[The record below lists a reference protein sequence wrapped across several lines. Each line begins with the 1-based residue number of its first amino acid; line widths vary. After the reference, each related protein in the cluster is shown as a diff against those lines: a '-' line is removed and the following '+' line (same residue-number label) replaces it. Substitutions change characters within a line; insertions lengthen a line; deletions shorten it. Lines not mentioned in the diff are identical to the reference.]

1 MAFLLGC
8 EKVGVD
14 FPSKTVFD
22 EISLGIDDGV
32 RIGIVGRN
40 GDGKSTL
47 INVLAGVVEPD
58 RGRVIRTN
66 GVTVGLLGQRD
77 DLDDAA
83 TVRYS
88 IVGDAPEYE
97 WASDARTRQI
107 ISGIAGDIPWEATIG
122 TLSGGQRRRVDLAR
136 LLVGDYDVLML
147 DEPTNHLDVRAINWL
162 AQHLKTRWRD
172 GQGALLVVTH
182 DRWFLD
188 EVCTA
193 MWEVHDRRIE
203 PFEGGF
209 SAYIMQRVERERIAR
224 VTEERRQNKLRREL
238 AWLSRGAQA
247 RSTKQKFRIKAA
259 QELIADVPPLR
270 NELEL
275 KRMAMAR
282 LGKQVVDVKNVWV
295 GYPCAADKT
304 GPEEAASEGA
314 QAESE
319 ARTNWVLRDVEWLIG
334 PGDRIGIVGENG
346 AGKTTLLNVIRQKL
360 RPTKGYVK
368 VGKTVRFAVLSQ
380 NLDELTAAGDD
391 RVRQVVG
398 RFGHAVML
406 DGRDQTPKQL
416 LERLGFTN
424 ADMNEPVSD
433 LSGGQKRRLALM
445 LILLEEPN
453 VLILD
458 EPGNDLDVDML
469 AAVEDL
475 LDGWPGTL
483 ILVTHDRYLMERVTD
498 DQYALINGHV
508 RHLPGG
514 IDEYLRIVAELE
526 EADGGGAGAAGV
538 QGKPARTAGAAGSS
552 NANASASAET
562 AGAGS
567 AGHALSNVEQRALKK
582 TLQSTERKMR
592 TCESRIQDA
601 TERLHAADPTDF
613 QELGAIQ
620 REIDDLRAQLEELEL
635 AWLEAA
641 ESLEM

>member
-8 EKVGVD
+8 EKAGID

-22 EISLGIDDGV
+22 EISLGVNTGD
-32 RIGIVGRN
+32 RIGVVGRN

-47 INVLAGVVEPD
+47 LSLLSGGVQPD

-66 GVTVGLLGQRD
+66 GVTVGILGQSDNLRNSD
-77 DLDDAA
+77 
-83 TVRYS
+83 TVGDS
-88 IVGDAPEYE
+88 IVGDTPEYE
-97 WASDARTRQI
+97 WAADARTRATI
-107 ISGIAGDIPWEATIG
+107 AGIAGDIPWDAQIG
-122 TLSGGQRRRVDLAR
+122 RLSGGQRRRVDLAR
-136 LLVGDYDVLML
+136 LLVGDWDVLML
-147 DEPTNHLDVRAINWL
+147 DEPTNHLDIRAINWL
-162 AQHLKTRWRD
+162 AQHLKTRWRE
-172 GQGALLVVTH
+172 GAGALIVVTH

-188 EVCTA
+188 EVCAT

-209 SAYIMQRVERERIAR
+209 SAYIMQRVERERVAR

-275 KRMAMAR
+275 KRMAITR
-282 LGKQVVDVKNVWV
+282 LGKQVVDLKDVSVRYGSQPQGN
-295 GYPCAADKT
+295 PA
-304 GPEEAASEGA
+304 A
-314 QAESE
+314 QAQ
-319 ARTNWVLRDVEWLIG
+319 WVLRDVEWLIG

-346 AGKTTLLNVIRQKL
+346 AGKTTLLNVVQGKL
-360 RPTKGYVK
+360 APTKGFVK
-368 VGKTVRFAVLSQ
+368 IGKTVKFAVLSQ
-380 NLDELTAAGDD
+380 HLDELNAVGDD

-424 ADMNEPVSD
+424 ADMNEPVCD

-483 ILVTHDRYLMERVTD
+483 LLVTHDRYLMERVTD
-498 DQYALINGHV
+498 NQYALIEGRV

-514 IDEYLRIVAELE
+514 IDEYLRLVE
-526 EADGGGAGAAGV
+526 EAVAKRDADRSSTSAATRASVSVERGDAAGA
-538 QGKPARTAGAAGSS
+538 QDDAAGPQ
-552 NANASASAET
+552 
-562 AGAGS
+562 
-567 AGHALSNVEQRALKK
+567 ALTNQELRALKK
-582 TLQSTERKMR
+582 TLQSTERKME
-592 TCESRIQDA
+592 TMQKRIDDA
-601 TERLHAADPTDF
+601 QRRLREADPTDYLA
-613 QELGAIQ
+613 LGEIQ
-620 REIDDLRAQLEELEL
+620 SEIDAYRDQLEDLEL
-635 AWLEAA
+635 TWLETSDLLSAPCGMA
-641 ESLEM
+641 

>member
-8 EKVGVD
+8 EKVGID

-22 EISLGIDDGV
+22 EISLGIEAGE

-47 INVLAGVVEPD
+47 VNVLAGIVEPD
-58 RGRVIRTN
+58 RGRVIHTN
-66 GVTVGLLGQRD
+66 GIRVGVLAQSDELRD
-77 DLDDAA
+77 EDTIGFA
-83 TVRYS
+83 
-88 IVGDAPEYE
+88 IVGDMPEYE
-97 WASDARTRQI
+97 WASSARIRSI
-107 ISGIAGDIPWEATIG
+107 IAGIVGDIPWDTPVR

-136 LLVGDYDVLML
+136 LLVGDYDVIML

-162 AQHLKTRWRD
+162 AQHLKNRWRP
-172 GQGALLVVTH
+172 GQGVLLVVTH

-188 EVCTA
+188 EVCTT

-238 AWLSRGAQA
+238 AWLARGAQA

-275 KRMAMAR
+275 KRMAVAR
-282 LGKQVVDVKNVWV
+282 LGKQVVDVKNVSV
-295 GYPCAADKT
+295 RYLNGRVQTRFEEKT
-304 GPEEAASEGA
+304 TD
-314 QAESE
+314 QQRLDDES
-319 ARTNWVLRDVEWLIG
+319 WVLRDIEWLIG

-346 AGKTTLLNVIRQKL
+346 AGKTTLLNVIQQKI

-368 VGKTVRFAVLSQ
+368 VGKTVKFAMLSQ
-380 NLDELTAAGDD
+380 HLDELTAAGDD

-483 ILVTHDRYLMERVTD
+483 LLVTHDRYLMERVTD
-498 DQYALINGHV
+498 NQYALINGRL

-514 IDEYLRIVAELE
+514 IDEYLKLVDELSPTSVLQNNAMVATDETKDDASTGPIDESPGL
-526 EADGGGAGAAGV
+526 
-538 QGKPARTAGAAGSS
+538 S
-552 NANASASAET
+552 NA
-562 AGAGS
+562 
-567 AGHALSNVEQRALKK
+567 EQRALKK
-582 TLQSTERKMR
+582 KLQSTERKMH
-592 TCESRIQDA
+592 TLESKVEDA
-601 TERLHAADPTDF
+601 IERLHAADPTDF
-613 QELGAIQ
+613 QALGSIQ
-620 REIDDLRAQLEELEL
+620 QEVDDLRMQLEELEL
-635 AWLEAA
+635 VWLEIA
-641 ESLEM
+641 EALGV

>member
-1 MAFLLGC
+1 MPGKVFQLAYNDSTMAFLLGC
-8 EKVGVD
+8 EKAGID

-22 EISLGIDDGV
+22 EISLGVNTGD
-32 RIGIVGRN
+32 RIGVVGRN

-47 INVLAGVVEPD
+47 LSLLSGGVQPD

-66 GVTVGLLGQRD
+66 GVTVGILGQSDNLRNSD
-77 DLDDAA
+77 
-83 TVRYS
+83 TVGDS
-88 IVGDAPEYE
+88 IVGDTPEYE
-97 WASDARTRQI
+97 WAADARTRATI
-107 ISGIAGDIPWEATIG
+107 AGIAGDIPWDAQIG
-122 TLSGGQRRRVDLAR
+122 RLSGGQRRRVDLAR
-136 LLVGDYDVLML
+136 LLVGDWDVLML
-147 DEPTNHLDVRAINWL
+147 DEPTNHLDIRAINWL
-162 AQHLKTRWRD
+162 AQHLKTRWRE
-172 GQGALLVVTH
+172 GAGALIVVTH

-188 EVCTA
+188 EVCAT

-209 SAYIMQRVERERIAR
+209 SAYIMQRVERERVAR

-275 KRMAMAR
+275 KRMAITR
-282 LGKQVVDVKNVWV
+282 LGKQVVDLKDVSVRYGSQPQGN
-295 GYPCAADKT
+295 PA
-304 GPEEAASEGA
+304 A
-314 QAESE
+314 QAQ
-319 ARTNWVLRDVEWLIG
+319 WVLRDVEWLIG

-346 AGKTTLLNVIRQKL
+346 AGKTTLLNVVQGKL
-360 RPTKGYVK
+360 APTKGFVK
-368 VGKTVRFAVLSQ
+368 IGKTVKFAVLSQ
-380 NLDELTAAGDD
+380 HLDELNAVGDD

-424 ADMNEPVSD
+424 ADMNEPVCD

-483 ILVTHDRYLMERVTD
+483 LLVTHDRYLMERVTD
-498 DQYALINGHV
+498 NQYALIEGRV

-514 IDEYLRIVAELE
+514 IDEYLRLVE
-526 EADGGGAGAAGV
+526 EAVAKRDADRSSTSAATRASVSVERGDAAGA
-538 QGKPARTAGAAGSS
+538 QDDAAGPQ
-552 NANASASAET
+552 
-562 AGAGS
+562 
-567 AGHALSNVEQRALKK
+567 ALTNQELRALKK
-582 TLQSTERKMR
+582 TLQSTERKME
-592 TCESRIQDA
+592 TMQKRIDDA
-601 TERLHAADPTDF
+601 QRRLREADPTDYLA
-613 QELGAIQ
+613 LGEIQ
-620 REIDDLRAQLEELEL
+620 SEIDAYRDQLEDLEL
-635 AWLEAA
+635 TWLETSDLLSAPCGMA
-641 ESLEM
+641 

>member
-8 EKVGVD
+8 EKARVD

-22 EISLGIDDGV
+22 GISLGVDDGD

-47 INVLAGVVEPD
+47 LALLSGKLEPD
-58 RGRVIRTN
+58 EGRIIRTN
-66 GVTVGLLGQRD
+66 GVSVGVLGQSD
-77 DLDDAA
+77 ELDDEAQ
-83 TVRYS
+83 VGHC
-88 IVGDAPEYE
+88 IVGDRPEYE
-97 WASDARTRQI
+97 WAADARTRSI
-107 ISGIAGDIPWEATIG
+107 ISGIVGDIAWDATVK

-136 LLVGDYDVLML
+136 LLVDDYDVIML

-188 EVCTA
+188 EVCSS

-209 SAYIMQRVERERIAR
+209 SAYIMQRVERDRVAR

-259 QELIADVPPLR
+259 QELIADVPELR

-275 KRMAMAR
+275 KRMAVAR
-282 LGKQVVDVKNVWV
+282 LGKQVVDVKNVSV
-295 GYPCAADKT
+295 RYSASPA
-304 GPEEAASEGA
+304 EANEA
-314 QAESE
+314 QGTAND
-319 ARTNWVLRDVEWLIG
+319 APWVLRDIEWLIG
-334 PGDRIGIVGENG
+334 PGDRIGIVGANG
-346 AGKTTLLNVIRQKL
+346 AGKTTLLNVIQRKL
-360 RPTKGYVK
+360 RPTQGYVK
-368 VGKTVRFAVLSQ
+368 VGKTVKFALLSQ
-380 NLDELTAAGDD
+380 HLDELVAAGDD

-424 ADMNEPVSD
+424 ADMNEPISD

-445 LILLEEPN
+445 LVLLEEPN

-469 AAVEDL
+469 AAVEDM

-498 DQYALINGHV
+498 NQYALIDGRL

-514 IDEYLRIVAELE
+514 IDEYLKLVDAQNPGEPPRAKAQASAMPAAAPEEKSTEL
-526 EADGGGAGAAGV
+526 
-538 QGKPARTAGAAGSS
+538 S
-552 NANASASAET
+552 NAEM
-562 AGAGS
+562 
-567 AGHALSNVEQRALKK
+567 RALKK
-582 TLQSTERKMR
+582 TLASTERKMK
-592 TCESRIQDA
+592 TLEGKIEDA
-601 TERLHAADPTDF
+601 TSRLHEADPTDYTA
-613 QELGAIQ
+613 LGDIQ
-620 REIDDLRAQLEELEL
+620 AEIDALKSQLEELEL
-635 AWLEAA
+635 TWLETA
-641 ESLEM
+641 EALG

>member
-1 MAFLLGC
+1 MGFLLGC
-8 EKVGVD
+8 EKAGVD

-22 EISLGIDDGV
+22 EVSLGVDTGD

-47 INVLAGVVEPD
+47 LSLLSGELQPD
-58 RGRVIRTN
+58 RGRAIRTN
-66 GVTVGLLGQRD
+66 GVTVGVLGQTDKLRED
-77 DLDDAA
+77 D
-83 TVRYS
+83 TVGIS
-88 IVGDAPEYE
+88 IVGDVPEYE
-97 WASDARTRQI
+97 WAANPRTRSI
-107 ISGIAGDIPWEATIG
+107 IAGIAGDIPWNAKVG

-136 LLVGDYDVLML
+136 LLVGDWDVLML

-162 AQHLKTRWRD
+162 AQHLKARWRD
-172 GQGALLVVTH
+172 GVGALLVVTH

-188 EVCTA
+188 EVCST

-209 SAYIMQRVERERIAR
+209 SAYIMQRVERDRVAR

-238 AWLSRGAQA
+238 AWLARGAQA

-275 KRMAMAR
+275 KRMAVTR
-282 LGKQVVDVKNVWV
+282 LGKQVVDLKNVSA
-295 GYPCAADKT
+295 GF
-304 GPEEAASEGA
+304 GENE
-314 QAESE
+314 
-319 ARTNWVLRDVEWLIG
+319 VLHDVEWLIG

-346 AGKTTLLNVIRQKL
+346 AGKTTLLNVVQGKL
-360 RPTKGYVK
+360 RPTRGYVK
-368 VGKTVRFAVLSQ
+368 IGKTVKFAVLSQ
-380 NLDELTAAGDD
+380 HLDELNAMGDD
-391 RVRQVVG
+391 RVRQVTG

-424 ADMNEPVSD
+424 ADMNEPVKD

-483 ILVTHDRYLMERVTD
+483 LLVTHDRYLMERVTD
-498 DQYALINGHV
+498 NQYALIDGHV

-514 IDEYLRIVAELE
+514 IDEYLQLVDQRVAE
-526 EADGGGAGAAGV
+526 GQPAASAPE
-538 QGKPARTAGAAGSS
+538 KETPAQTAG
-552 NANASASAET
+552 
-562 AGAGS
+562 
-567 AGHALSNVEQRALKK
+567 LSNQELRALKK
-582 TLQSTERKMR
+582 TLQSTERKMS
-592 TCESRIQDA
+592 TMQQRIDEAEQ
-601 TERLHAADPTDF
+601 RLHAADPTDF
-613 QELGAIQ
+613 VALGDIQ
-620 REIDDLRAQLEELEL
+620 REIDDYKAQLEELEMT
-635 AWLEAA
+635 WLETSEALS
-641 ESLEM
+641 E

>member
-8 EKVGVD
+8 EKAGID

-22 EISLGIDDGV
+22 EVSLGIDAGD
-32 RIGIVGRN
+32 RIGVVGRN

-47 INVLAGVVEPD
+47 LALLAGELQPD

-66 GVTVGLLGQRD
+66 GVTVGVLGQTDCLRD
-77 DLDDAA
+77 ED
-83 TVRYS
+83 TVARA

-97 WASDARTRQI
+97 WAANARTRAI
-107 ISGIAGDIPWEATIG
+107 IAGIAGDIPWEAPVG

-136 LLVGDYDVLML
+136 LLVGDWDVLML

-162 AQHLKTRWRD
+162 AQHLKGRWRE

-188 EVCTA
+188 EVCST

-209 SAYIMQRVERERIAR
+209 SAYIMQRVERDRVAR
-224 VTEERRQNKLRREL
+224 VAEERRQNKLRREL

-247 RSTKQKFRIKAA
+247 RTTKQKFRIKAA

-270 NELEL
+270 NDLEL
-275 KRMAMAR
+275 KRMAITR
-282 LGKQVVDVKNVWV
+282 LGKQVVDLKNVSV
-295 GYPCAADKT
+295 SFG
-304 GPEEAASEGA
+304 ENE
-314 QAESE
+314 
-319 ARTNWVLRDVEWLIG
+319 VLRDVEWLIG
-334 PGDRIGIVGENG
+334 PGDRIGIVGVNG
-346 AGKTTLLNVIRQKL
+346 AGKTTLLKVVQGKL
-360 RPTKGYVK
+360 KPTRGYVK
-368 VGKTVRFAVLSQ
+368 IGKTVKFAVLSQ
-380 NLDELTAAGDD
+380 HLDELNAMGDD
-391 RVRQVVG
+391 RIRQVVG
-398 RFGHAVML
+398 RFGHVVML

-416 LERLGFTN
+416 LERLGFSN

-498 DQYALINGHV
+498 NQYALIGGRV

-514 IDEYLRIVAELE
+514 IDEYLKLVE
-526 EADGGGAGAAGV
+526 EAREKAE
-538 QGKPARTAGAAGSS
+538 K
-552 NANASASAET
+552 ANAPDAKDAPLKSES
-562 AGAGS
+562 
-567 AGHALSNVEQRALKK
+567 LSNQELRTLKK
-582 TLQSTERKMR
+582 TLQSTERKMA
-592 TCESRIQDA
+592 TMQGKIDDA
-601 TERLHAADPTDF
+601 TRRLHDADPTDF
-613 QELGAIQ
+613 VALGEIQ
-620 REIDDLRAQLEELEL
+620 RELEGYQAQLEELETI
-635 AWLEAA
+635 WLETSMA
-641 ESLEM
+641 LE

>member
-8 EKVGVD
+8 EKAGVD

-22 EISLGIDDGV
+22 DVSLGVNSGD

-47 INVLAGVVEPD
+47 LALLSGQLQPD
-58 RGRVIRTN
+58 RGRVIHTN
-66 GVTVGLLGQRD
+66 GITVGMLGQADQLHD
-77 DLDDAA
+77 DD
-83 TVRYS
+83 TVQRAV
-88 IVGDAPEYE
+88 VGDAPDYE
-97 WASDARTRQI
+97 WAASARTRAI
-107 ISGIAGDIPWEATIG
+107 IAGIAGDIPWNAHVGE
-122 TLSGGQRRRVDLAR
+122 LSGGQRRRVDLAR
-136 LLVGDYDVLML
+136 LLVGDWDVLML

-162 AQHLKTRWRD
+162 ARHLKERWRD

-188 EVCTA
+188 ETCSY

-209 SAYIMQRVERERIAR
+209 SAYIMQRVERDRVAR

-238 AWLSRGAQA
+238 AWLARGAQA

-270 NELEL
+270 DELEL
-275 KRMAMAR
+275 KRMAVTR
-282 LGKQVVDVKNVWV
+282 LGKQVVDLKNVSA
-295 GYPCAADKT
+295 GYGGVP
-304 GPEEAASEGA
+304 
-314 QAESE
+314 
-319 ARTNWVLRDVEWLIG
+319 VLREVEWLIG

-346 AGKTTLLNVIRQKL
+346 AGKTTLLNVVQGKL
-360 RPTKGYVK
+360 RPTSGYVRI
-368 VGKTVRFAVLSQ
+368 GKTVRFAVLSQ
-380 NLDELTAAGDD
+380 HLDELAAAGDD

-398 RFGHAVML
+398 RFGHAIML

-424 ADMNEPVSD
+424 ADMNEPVCD

-483 ILVTHDRYLMERVTD
+483 LLVTHDRYLMERVTD
-498 DQYALINGHV
+498 NQYALIDGRV

-514 IDEYLRIVAELE
+514 IDEYLQIME
-526 EADGGGAGAAGV
+526 ERTRAAAGADAGV
-538 QGKPARTAGAAGSS
+538 GFRSGPGK
-552 NANASASAET
+552 
-562 AGAGS
+562 GAGS
-567 AGHALSNVEQRALKK
+567 PAGSPSPAERGASEGAALSNQEQRALKK
-582 TLQSTERKMR
+582 TLLSTERKMA
-592 TCESRIQDA
+592 TASKRIDEA
-601 TERLHAADPTDF
+601 TARLHAADPTDYVA
-613 QELGAIQ
+613 LGEIQ
-620 REIDDLRAQLEELEL
+620 REIDGLKAQLDDLEL
-635 AWLEAA
+635 VWLETS
-641 ESLEM
+641 ESLGQ